1 MIAKNIYSHA
11 ELSFWNI
18 IIPLMSTSPLFRRV
32 FRSVYLFTR
41 DHRELAWIP
50 TIVFTFASLGL
61 LTGFVLGRMGA
72 VHW

>member
-1 MIAKNIYSHA
+1 MIAKSIYSRA

-32 FRSVYLFTR
+32 FRNIYLFTR

-50 TIVFTFASLGL
+50 TVIFSFASLGL
-61 LTGFVLGRMGA
+61 LTGFAIGRMGA
-72 VHW
+72 ALW